1 MDTASRKAKLGLKW
15 VCYACQAKFYDM
27 NKVDP
32 HCPKCNADQRMSP
45 AFEKP
50 KRSRAKK
57 PAAAPAPKKA
67 AKPLPPIDD
76 GEDLETP
83 AETED
88 TGFEDIE
95 IEDGA
100 VETPEIEEP
109 DEDPI
114 AEDDD

>member
-1 MDTASRKAKLGLKW
+1 MDATARKAKLGSKW
-15 VCYACQAKFYDM
+15 VCYSCQAKFYDM

-57 PAAAPAPKKA
+57 AAAPPAAKKA
-67 AKPLPPIDD
+67 MKPLPPIDD
-76 GEDLETP
+76 AEDLDTP
-83 AETED
+83 ADAED

-100 VETPEIEEP
+100 VDTPEIEEP

-114 AEDDD
+114 VEDDD